1 MMHTGATTP
10 NRCMEPGNDLP
21 ETGQQPISVEPG
33 ELPQQNVFSEE
44 SVTASEDSGYE
55 FKIAVV
61 YQDALAQSWAM
72 QMCRPVRQKFGG
84 ENVQN
89 TWHSVHSLSD
99 PEVLLEA
106 AQAALVADVIVIAV
120 HAADE
125 MPPELCAWIDVW
137 LPRRLARMGAL
148 AALIGVAGEPA
159 PQVIRTQKYFQAV
172 ARRGLLD
179 FLPHER
185 KITAMSGVSSTRQI
199 AEPARVSA

>member
-1 MMHTGATTP
+1 
-10 NRCMEPGNDLP
+10 MEPGNELQ
-21 ETGQQPISVEPG
+21 ERGQESIDVDPVESPR
-33 ELPQQNVFSEE
+33 QNVFSEE
-44 SVTASEDSGYE
+44 SETASRSSGYE

-61 YQDALAQSWAM
+61 YQDTVAQSWAI
-72 QMCRPVRQKFGG
+72 QMCGPVRQKFGG

-99 PEVLLEA
+99 PETLVEA
-106 AQAALVADVIVIAV
+106 ANAALAADVIVIAV
-120 HAADE
+120 HAVDE
-125 MPPELCAWIDVW
+125 LPPELCAWIDVW

-148 AALIGVAGEPA
+148 AALIGVPGEPA
-159 PQVIRTQKYFQAV
+159 PQAIRTKEYLQAV

-185 KITAMSGVSSTRQI
+185 RLPAGSRVSFTPPI

>member
-1 MMHTGATTP
+1 
-10 NRCMEPGNDLP
+10 MERGSDRF
-21 ETGQQPISVEPG
+21 EGGQKPVGVEPV
-33 ELPQQNVFSEE
+33 ESPRQNVFSEE
-44 SVTASEDSGYE
+44 SVTAADGSGYE

-61 YQDALAQSWAM
+61 YQDALAQSWAI
-72 QMCRPVRQKFGG
+72 QMCRPVRQKFGV

-106 AQAALVADVIVIAV
+106 ANAALAADVIVIAV

-137 LPRRLARMGAL
+137 LPRRRARVGAL

-159 PQVIRTQKYFQAV
+159 PPAVRTQEYLQAV
-172 ARRGLLD
+172 ARRGSLD

-185 KITAMSGVSSTRQI
+185 KLPANAGVPFTRPS
-199 AEPARVSA
+199 AEYGRVSA

>member
-1 MMHTGATTP
+1 
-10 NRCMEPGNDLP
+10 METGNDLL
-21 ETGQQPISVEPG
+21 ERGQEPISVEPA
-33 ELPQQNVFSEE
+33 EPPRQNVFLAESE
-44 SVTASEDSGYE
+44 TALDDSGYE

-61 YQDALAQSWAM
+61 YQDTLAQSWAI

-89 TWHSVHSLSD
+89 TWHSVRSLSD
-99 PEVLLEA
+99 PEILVEA
-106 AQAALVADVIVIAV
+106 ANAAFAADVIVVAI

-137 LPRRLARMGAL
+137 LPRRLARVGAL
-148 AALIGVAGEPA
+148 AALIGVAGETA
-159 PQVIRTQKYFQAV
+159 PEVSRTQEYLQAV

-185 KITAMSGVSSTRQI
+185 KLT
-199 AEPARVSA
+199 AEPGVPFTLPITEQAPASA